1 MRLDMKKCELCPREC
16 KADRTA
22 SAGYCGTKDEVYVSR
37 VSLHMWEEPCISGE
51 NGSGTVFFAG
61 CPLHCVYCQNAK
73 ISGGMT
79 GKAYSIRML
88 ADAFLELMK
97 KGANNI
103 NLVTPTHYIL
113 QIVEALKL
121 AKTEGLTIPIVYNTS
136 GYEKVESL
144 KLLHGLVDIY
154 LPDCKYFSSEP
165 AKKYSNAPDYFEVAI
180 KAIREM
186 YEQVGEPVFDG
197 EGIMKKGV
205 IIRHL
210 LLPGQL
216 SDSKAV
222 IKAMYEEF
230 GDNVYLSIMNQYT
243 PMEIVCEKYP
253 ELAVKVSEAEY
264 DELVDYAI
272 DLGVENGF
280 IQEGETALESF
291 IPDFDEEEC

>member
-1 MRLDMKKCELCPREC
+1 
-16 KADRTA
+16 
-22 SAGYCGTKDEVYVSR
+22 
-37 VSLHMWEEPCISGE
+37 MWEEPCISGE

-61 CPLHCVYCQNAK
+61 CSLHCVYCQNAK
-73 ISGGMT
+73 ISGGIT
-79 GKAYSIRML
+79 GKAYSIREL
-88 ADAFLELMK
+88 SDAFLELMK

-103 NLVTPTHYIL
+103 NLVTPTHYIV
-113 QIVEALKL
+113 QIAEALKI
-121 AKTEGLTIPIVYNTS
+121 AKSEGLTIPIVYNTS

-144 KLLHGLVDIY
+144 KFLNGLVDIY
-154 LPDCKYFSSEP
+154 LPDCKYFSSEL
-165 AKKYSNAPDYFEVAI
+165 AKKYSNAPDYFEIALN
-180 KAIREM
+180 AIREM
-186 YEQVGEPVFDG
+186 YEQVGKPVFDEDG
-197 EGIMKKGV
+197 LMKKGV

-230 GDNVYLSIMNQYT
+230 EDNVFLSIMNQYT
-243 PMEIVCEKYP
+243 PMESVKEKYP
-253 ELAVKVSEAEY
+253 ELAVKVTEAEY

-272 DLGVENGF
+272 SLGVENGF

>member
-1 MRLDMKKCELCPREC
+1 MRIDMTKCELCPREC
-16 KADRTA
+16 RADRMRNV
-22 SAGYCGTKDEVYVSR
+22 GYCGTTENVYVSR
-37 VSLHMWEEPCISGE
+37 ASLHMWEEPCISGE

-73 ISGGMT
+73 ISGGIT
-79 GKAYSIRML
+79 GKAYSIREL
-88 ADAFLELMK
+88 SDAFLGLMN

-103 NLVTPTHYIL
+103 NLVTPTHDIV
-113 QIVEALKL
+113 QIKDALKI
-121 AKTEGLTIPIVYNTS
+121 AKSEGLTIPVVYNTS

-144 KLLHGLVDIY
+144 KLLRGLVDIY
-154 LPDCKYFSSEP
+154 LPDCKYFSSEL
-165 AKKYSNAPDYFEVAI
+165 ARKYSNAPDYFEVAY

-186 YEQVGEPVFDG
+186 YEQVGKPIFD
-197 EGIMKKGV
+197 ENGIMKKGV

-243 PMEIVCEKYP
+243 PMPTVSEKYS
-253 ELAVKVSEAEY
+253 ELAVKVSAQEY

-280 IQEGETALESF
+280 IQEGETASESF

>member
-1 MRLDMKKCELCPREC
+1 M
-16 KADRTA
+16 
-22 SAGYCGTKDEVYVSR
+22 
-37 VSLHMWEEPCISGE
+37 
-51 NGSGTVFFAG
+51 FFAG

-73 ISGGMT
+73 ISGGTT
-79 GKAYSIRML
+79 GKVYSIRKL

-121 AKTEGLTIPIVYNTS
+121 AKSEGLTIPIVYNTS

-144 KLLHGLVDIY
+144 KLLHGLVDVY
-154 LPDCKYFSSEP
+154 LPDCKYFSSDLSR
-165 AKKYSNAPDYFEVAI
+165 KYSNAPDYFEVAI

-186 YEQVGEPVFDG
+186 YEQVGESVFDD

-216 SDSKAV
+216 LDSKAIV
-222 IKAMYEEF
+222 KAMYEEF
-230 GDNVYLSIMNQYT
+230 GDNVFLSIMNQYT
-243 PMEIVCEKYP
+243 PMETVSEKYP
-253 ELAVKVSEAEY
+253 ELAVKVSEEEY

-280 IQEGETALESF
+280 IQEGETVLESF
-291 IPDFDEEEC
+291 IPDFDKEEC